1 MILGLV
7 GFATSIANE
16 IQLID
21 VENAEPG
28 NLPFSAVDRRFPVG
42 AATNYV
48 RSSSFL
54 GHLFV
59 LTTVTSHNELQYE
72 KKNQFLYS
80 GFSFGTINQKLLKKR
95 FNLAFGANSM
105 IFFSSFSAQ
114 YALFG

>member
-72 KKNQFLYS
+72 KK
-80 GFSFGTINQKLLKKR
+80 KLISLFWVFFWDYQLLEKR

>member
-1 MILGLV
+1 MLCKLHVSPKSVLSQKKIWGVILGLV

-72 KKNQFLYS
+72 KKNFFILSFL
-80 GFSFGTINQKLLKKR
+80 FSTT
-95 FNLAFGANSM
+95 
-105 IFFSSFSAQ
+105 
-114 YALFG
+114 

>member
-1 MILGLV
+1 MILGWV
-7 GFATSIANE
+7 GCAIANE

-59 LTTVTSHNELQYE
+59 LTTVWL
-72 KKNQFLYS
+72 
-80 GFSFGTINQKLLKKR
+80 
-95 FNLAFGANSM
+95 
-105 IFFSSFSAQ
+105 SSA
-114 YALFG
+114 YAA